1 VSLQLFGQWYFSSI
15 LFYLL
20 QDLEALSV
28 LVGDKPF
35 FHGAAPTSVDCAIF
49 GHLAQFLYIDIGFP
63 QKERSQSK
71 L

>member
-1 VSLQLFGQWYFSSI
+1 
-15 LFYLL
+15 
-20 QDLEALSV
+20 V

-71 L
+71 LLRA